1 MASLGHVEVDLSNR
15 FLRQK
20 SIDNKA
26 SHVFTKGMVFS
37 EKIGRGA
44 VRSPGA
50 IATQPTTVLVLDVF
64 EYQQIIV
71 EHDKLLTEQMK
82 LALQTCPVFAH
93 WATEVMDELV
103 AATRW

>member
-1 MASLGHVEVDLSNR
+1 MGHAEVDLTNK

-20 SIDNKA
+20 SIDNKG
-26 SHVFTKGMVFS
+26 SYVFTKGMVFS

-50 IATQPTTVLVLDVF
+50 VATQPTTVLILDVF

-71 EHDKLLTEQMK
+71 EHDKLMTEQMK
-82 LALQTCPVFAH
+82 V
-93 WATEVMDELV
+93 D
-103 AATRW
+103 